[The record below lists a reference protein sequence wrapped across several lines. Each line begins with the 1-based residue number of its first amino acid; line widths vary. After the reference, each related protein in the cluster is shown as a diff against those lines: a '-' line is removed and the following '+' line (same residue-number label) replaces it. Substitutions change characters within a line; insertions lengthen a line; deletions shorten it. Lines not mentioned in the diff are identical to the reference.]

1 MSIGQASDEVIR
13 GLAQGDT
20 LMLESVVGLRMR
32 NLQSSGLDPRSH
44 AMIKLAALI
53 ALDAP
58 PASYSWQVNSALEQG
73 VSADDLVGLLI
84 AIAPQVGGP
93 RIISAAAAIASSL
106 GISVADPMPM

>member
-1 MSIGQASDEVIR
+1 MTAGPGSEEVIR

-20 LMLESVVGLRMR
+20 LMLESVVGLRFR

-53 ALDAP
+53 ALHAP
-58 PASYSWQVNSALEQG
+58 TASYAWQVNSALEQG

-93 RIISAAAAIASSL
+93 RIIAAAGEIATAL
-106 GISVADPMPM
+106 GLPLNDRLPM